1 MCISF
6 SFLLIFY
13 VTQNQSLVIIH
24 KDMKILAI
32 KLSRVTAEFT
42 ESNGSQERAFM
53 VHADLDMV
61 QSVAV

>member
-1 MCISF
+1 M
-6 SFLLIFY
+6 
-13 VTQNQSLVIIH
+13 TQNQSLVIIH

-32 KLSRVTAEFT
+32 KLSRVTAELT
-42 ESNGSQERAFM
+42 ESNGPQGRAFM